1 MESLVISLLL
11 FGVLVFLAWVFVK
24 GIANMEPAGAA
35 AGGFMILI
43 LIPVFIIVLI
53 VFLWY
58 TISSGGGLYLV
69 LAILVLVLAAL
80 IPWNALFISTYTLQ
94 SLKKQSPGE
103 LRQLFHKYPRLFEA
117 TYRSSIRDDP
127 EIVYQA
133 IVSAPWNYQFISER
147 LRSDAN
153 FALRSIEANPDVI
166 EHFSSTIRNHPSIA
180 ELMDRREFVLEV
192 IDPEDADSGRY
203 DWSGCLNKD
212 SRRLKYLPEHWRSDK
227 EVMLLAIDIALGKC
241 GSVSDGGEYDS
252 MFLSGLDDLFSLI
265 PEALL
270 QDPIFLQKVEERMIE
285 GVRDVIVYYM
295 GNFSEDEIKEYLFL
309 DGIPSMD
316 TLEGLHE
323 SADRFLEN
331 FSDLPEAE
339 NYSNPIPT
347 RLLTALSDAREEID
361 ALAAEKEQQR
371 LRKTL
376 VDELSNLRNS
386 KTADDDKG

>member
-227 EVMLLAIDIALGKC
+227 EVMLWAIDIALRKC
-241 GSVSDGGEYDS
+241 VSVSDRGGYDS

-270 QDPIFLQKVEERMIE
+270 QDPIFLQEVEERMLESISL
-285 GVRDVIVYYM
+285 VIDYEM
-295 GNFSEDEIKEYLFL
+295 GNFSEDDIEDIFV

-316 TLEGLHE
+316 ALEGLHE
-323 SADRFLEN
+323 FADYLLEGFLE
-331 FSDLPEAE
+331 LPEAE
-339 NYSNPIPT
+339 NYSNPIPA

-386 KTADDDKG
+386 KTADDDKS

>member
-1 MESLVISLLL
+1 
-11 FGVLVFLAWVFVK
+11 
-24 GIANMEPAGAA
+24 
-35 AGGFMILI
+35 
-43 LIPVFIIVLI
+43 
-53 VFLWY
+53 
-58 TISSGGGLYLV
+58 
-69 LAILVLVLAAL
+69 
-80 IPWNALFISTYTLQ
+80 
-94 SLKKQSPGE
+94 
-103 LRQLFHKYPRLFEA
+103 LFEA

-241 GSVSDGGEYDS
+241 VSVSDRGGYDS

-265 PEALL
+265 PEVLL
-270 QDPIFLQKVEERMIE
+270 QDPIFLQEVEERMLESISL
-285 GVRDVIVYYM
+285 VIDYEM
-295 GNFSEDEIKEYLFL
+295 GNFSEDDIEDIFV

-316 TLEGLHE
+316 ALEGLHE
-323 SADRFLEN
+323 FADYLLEGFLE
-331 FSDLPEAE
+331 LPEAE
-339 NYSNPIPT
+339 NYSNPIPA

-386 KTADDDKG
+386 KTADEDKS